1 MYNLFK
7 EIIIKLYIQL
17 KLKRKIDFFF
27 KIDGWILSNSFL
39 FKNFVWYIYIFLNK
53 EMFLDKVIIKK
64 LEVMDGY
71 FLVVFGNGVIKNKC
85 DFV

>member
-1 MYNLFK
+1 
-7 EIIIKLYIQL
+7 
-17 KLKRKIDFFF
+17 
-27 KIDGWILSNSFL
+27 
-39 FKNFVWYIYIFLNK
+39 
-53 EMFLDKVIIKK
+53 MFLDKVIIKK

>member
-1 MYNLFK
+1 M
-7 EIIIKLYIQL
+7 